1 LKICLSGAA
10 GSVTKIDENHPG
22 EYRGKEITMIN
33 EYGKM
38 SYKVTQKKFLD
49 NLTEGKLK
57 TGRLQLDPSLTADEW
72 KEMRSVCGCLRWI

>member
-1 LKICLSGAA
+1 
-10 GSVTKIDENHPG
+10 
-22 EYRGKEITMIN
+22 MIN